1 MNRMNQCPVEIRD
14 LNLVT
19 RTLCRR
25 TTNTTAIFAF
35 SALCFFV
42 VGSSCLA
49 GTFLTSSGVFQAT
62 AVFASS
68 ESTDLFDIPVPTE
81 TPKTENSVD
90 LDDIENMESGF
101 ASPSADKTKEAVQA
115 EKQKDVETLGAQKE
129 QEKGEAA
136 QKKEAARLK
145 KDEARQK
152 EKAALEK
159 KQEVALE
166 GDEILKEGDAVV
178 ETKHPAKQRN
188 LSLVI
193 TAAELKN
200 REIASHYVWKDRDD
214 LESVAEK
221 LYGDPALFPLLV
233 DANEGDIILP
243 DNLVR
248 GTRLHVPRP
257 PENDK
262 KLDDIRR
269 KSDKDPYRGWE
280 GATLRRARH

>member
-1 MNRMNQCPVEIRD
+1 
-14 LNLVT
+14 L
-19 RTLCRR
+19 
-25 TTNTTAIFAF
+25 
-35 SALCFFV
+35 
-42 VGSSCLA
+42 
-49 GTFLTSSGVFQAT
+49 
-62 AVFASS
+62 S